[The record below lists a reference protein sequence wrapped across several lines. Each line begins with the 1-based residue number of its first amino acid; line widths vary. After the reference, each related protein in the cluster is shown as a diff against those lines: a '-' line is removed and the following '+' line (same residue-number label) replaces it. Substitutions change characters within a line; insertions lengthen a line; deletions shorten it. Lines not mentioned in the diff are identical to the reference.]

1 MCVAI
6 HLYISGYYTGYVYL
20 GFTLHFFFFLQST
33 KGNAK
38 ATQIGCSHRSNYIY
52 IRRFCP
58 TSLLLIPTRA
68 QASLTLKGGAL
79 KDGGVG
85 VRSPLLIKA

>member
-6 HLYISGYYTGYVYL
+6 HLYISEYYTGYVYL
-20 GFTLHFFFFLQST
+20 GFTLHYFFFFYLQST
-33 KGNAK
+33 KGKAK

-58 TSLLLIPTRA
+58 TSLLLIPQRA
-68 QASLTLKGGAL
+68 LASLTLKGGAL
-79 KDGGVG
+79 KDGWAFVA
-85 VRSPLLIKA
+85 LINKA